1 MDRRVLCFTYIFE
14 SAYIC
19 LIYLH
24 SQGHQPFKMSL
35 TSTQTATPQ
44 RKLPG
49 GFIQTP
55 APSQRP
61 SQPSIFRSNSSSTLA
76 RARQPSSG
84 ALLQAPAQ
92 TSQPPTEAP
101 APSLSPVATGAKTIN
116 DVLAGEGRYPELES
130 YVGQGYSAE
139 YDLLDNSAWAP
150 FQKVKNYDIPEQ
162 IFEQANQSQVAT
174 ALGLFAD
181 INHAYITIDSALYL
195 WDYTHPNPEL
205 IGYEDNNY
213 LITAV
218 ALVRPRPGVFVPA
231 ITHLLVVA
239 TQVEILLIGVAT
251 TANAAGGKDVELYST
266 RMSVPIKGIS
276 CSQITYSPK
285 SGRIFFGGRANEDVW
300 ELTYQQEE
308 RWFKSRC
315 DKVNH
320 TRQSNAITDAMSY
333 FSVKADTE
341 HIKQMAIDDTRDLL
355 YTLSNKSTIRVYH
368 MKAGG
373 SISQALYRPFSAL
386 LSNIGHMVPRT
397 DLLTPTT
404 QVVSISPISAT
415 ESTRLS
421 LQILTSTGCRL
432 FLSAT
437 STSYYPSNASNAPSA
452 PTSMQVHHVKFPP
465 KDPLAPPSTSPYQSS
480 SMVPYSAGHVVVDI
494 NSPSL
499 TPTVLGSRHA
509 PGSSIV
515 AMKFG
520 NELQGE
526 RLFLCAPDSGQIK
539 LPKDPSQP
547 TKFPETAQW
556 MQFQMPVQAI
566 GLATAPFAAAKTP
579 LGFANELAVQFDS
592 TQTELAILTSNGIH
606 TVRRRRLVDIL
617 AAAIRYGGDNDGR
630 EAEMKKFIRLYG
642 RSEAA
647 AAALAVACG
656 QGSDVTSDERIAQI
670 TEPEVV
676 DFAREMFV
684 QHGGRPTFN
693 ENSMLDNAVPSVDN
707 VRTSPR
713 HEGISLYLTRLVRSI
728 WRAPVCSQVISPAG
742 GLQVIS
748 TFPITRLQSIQR
760 SLTSLQE
767 FLDKNKNSI
776 EGLTGPEALG
786 RVSSKQEEV
795 MLQAEHRAMN
805 SMVQL
810 VANTIEGIA
819 FVLVLFDE
827 RVDEIIMSLPEAS
840 RVRVKQLTFEQLFSS
855 AEARDLAKELVK
867 AIVNRNIASGSN
879 VDTVADALR
888 RRCGSFCSADDV
900 VIFKAQEQVKRA
912 SEAGSNSEHGRILLN
927 ESLRL
932 FKRVAGSLT
941 MEHLQWAVEQY
952 NILQFW
958 AGAIQL
964 CLDVAQEADRAN
976 RALSWVR
983 DNSPAEDPRK
993 DAFER
998 RRSVYELIFAIMGA
1012 MDGVLD
1018 EANMSPDGPSHL
1030 LATRQAEAYSV
1041 INSSPD
1047 EVFQTTLY
1055 DHYLANSQAARLLDL
1070 SSPYVV
1076 PYLRRRM
1083 TYSPEAADLLW
1094 RYYSHQSAYL
1104 DAAAVQLLLAKSTAF
1119 ELSLSTRIEYLSRA
1133 RTSASIRSTSSIVP
1147 TSTQS
1152 RHTLLREISDLL
1164 EVATIQDDI
1173 LQRMKSETRLS
1184 ETRRPQVLK
1193 QLDGA
1198 ILGVDDLFN
1207 QYADQAGYYDICI
1220 CIYSV
1225 ADHRN
1230 ASDIAST
1237 WQAMIEQTHNQAEGS
1252 ADLAPWEAVAS
1263 KVRSLGTRLR
1273 LGEAVFPVPVLL
1285 PMLERYALEFQRGV
1299 GPRNWVSDLFVELEV
1314 PYETLVAVI
1323 ESLWQA
1329 AEAPFVGRSRAPLA
1343 SELLHLINGW
1353 SRDSERR
1360 GERRIFG
1367 GEEAAISVEELLAQ
1381 LARSGDLD
1389 NDLKRSL
1396 EELRARVAVARSERH
1411 QKSFLPIHIIWS

>member
-1 MDRRVLCFTYIFE
+1 MSFTN
-14 SAYIC
+14 
-19 LIYLH
+19 
-24 SQGHQPFKMSL
+24 
-35 TSTQTATPQ
+35 TQTATPQ

-61 SQPSIFRSNSSSTLA
+61 SQPSIFRSNSSSTLG
-76 RARQPSSG
+76 RGRQASSG
-84 ALLQAPAQ
+84 GALQPPAQ
-92 TSQPPTEAP
+92 NVSQQQAELP
-101 APSLSPVATGAKTIN
+101 APSLSPVAIGAKT
-116 DVLAGEGRYPELES
+116 VGEALAGEGRYPELES

-174 ALGLFAD
+174 ALGLFAE
-181 INHAYITIDSALYL
+181 INHAFITIDSSLYL

-213 LITAV
+213 LITSV
-218 ALVRPRPGVFVPA
+218 ALVKPRPGVFVPA

-251 TANAAGGKDVELYST
+251 TANPAGGKDVELYST

-285 SGRIFFGGRANEDVW
+285 TGRIFFGGRSNEDVW

-320 TRQSNAITDAMSY
+320 TRTGNAITDVVSY
-333 FSVKADTE
+333 FSASPNSE
-341 HIKQMAIDDTRDLL
+341 HIKQMVIDDTRDLL

-368 MKAGG
+368 MKSG
-373 SISQALYRPFSAL
+373 SAFAFALQRPFSSL

-404 QVVSISPISAT
+404 QVISISPITAT
-415 ESTRLS
+415 ESSRLS
-421 LQILTSTGCRL
+421 LQLLTSTGCRL

-437 STSYYPSNASNAPSA
+437 SGSYYPTNSSTA

-465 KDPLAPPSTSPYQSS
+465 KDPSAPSTAPSNQSGAV
-480 SMVPYSAGHVVVDI
+480 VPYNSGSGIVDT
-494 NSPSL
+494 NSRAL
-499 TPTVLGSRHA
+499 TPTVLGSRFA
-509 PGSSIV
+509 PGSLIIV
-515 AMKFG
+515 MKYP
-520 NELQGE
+520 NDSQGE

-539 LPKDPSQP
+539 LPKDPSLP

-556 MQFQMPVQAI
+556 IHFGMPVQDI
-566 GLATAPFAAAKTP
+566 GLATEPFAAAKTP

-592 TQTELAILTSNGIH
+592 TTTEIAILSSSGIH
-606 TVRRRRLVDIL
+606 TIRRRRLVDIL

-656 QGSDVTSDERIAQI
+656 QGSDVTSDERIAQV

-676 DFAREMFV
+676 EFAREMFV

-693 ENSMLDNAVPSVDN
+693 ENSALDNAVPSVDN

-713 HEGISLYLTRLVRSI
+713 HDGISLYLARLVRSI
-728 WRAPVCSQVISPAG
+728 WQAPVCIELATPGG
-742 GLQVIS
+742 GLQINS
-748 TFPITRLQSIQR
+748 TFPLIKLQNIQR

-776 EGLTGPEALG
+776 EGLGGPEALG

-795 MLQAEHRAMN
+795 TLQAEHRAMN

-810 VANTIEGIA
+810 IANIIEGIA

-827 RVDEIIMSLPEAS
+827 KVNEIILSLPEQS
-840 RVRVKQLTFEQLFSS
+840 RQRVKQLTFEQLFSAS
-855 AEARDLAKELVK
+855 DARDLAKELVK

-912 SEAGSNSEHGRILLN
+912 SEAGSNSEHGRVLLN

-932 FKRVAGSLT
+932 FKRVAGSLST
-941 MEHLQWAVEQY
+941 EHLQWAVEQY
-952 NILQFW
+952 NQLQFY

-964 CLDVAQEADRAN
+964 CLDVAQESDRAN
-976 RALSWVR
+976 RALSWLR
-983 DNSPAEDPRK
+983 DNSPADDPRK
-993 DAFER
+993 EAFEKR
-998 RRSVYELIFAIMGA
+998 RATYDLIFAIMGQ
-1012 MDGVLD
+1012 MDAVLAD
-1018 EANMSPDGPSHL
+1018 AEGTPEGPSHL
-1030 LATRQAEAYSV
+1030 LATRNAEAYSV

-1055 DHYLANSQAARLLDL
+1055 DHYLENAQASRLLDL
-1070 SSPYVV
+1070 SSPFVV

-1083 TYSPEAADLLW
+1083 THSPEAADLLW
-1094 RYYSHQSAYL
+1094 RYYAHQSAHL
-1104 DAAAVQLLLAKSTAF
+1104 DAASVQLLLAKSSFDLPLT
-1119 ELSLSTRIEYLSRA
+1119 TRIEYLSRA
-1133 RTSASIRSTSSIVP
+1133 RTSASIRSTSSLIS

-1152 RHTLLREISDLL
+1152 RHSLLREISDLL
-1164 EVATIQDDI
+1164 DVATIQDDI
-1173 LQRMKSETRLS
+1173 LQRMKSEPRLS

-1193 QLDGA
+1193 HLDGG

-1220 CIYSV
+1220 CIYAV

-1237 WQAMIEQTHNQAEGS
+1237 WKAMIEQTHGQAEASG
-1252 ADLAPWEAVAS
+1252 DIAPWEAVAS
-1263 KVRSLGTRLR
+1263 KVRTLGTRLR

-1285 PMLERYALEFQRGV
+1285 PMLERYALEYQRGT

-1314 PYETLVAVI
+1314 PFETLVAVV
-1323 ESLWQA
+1323 ESLWHS
-1329 AEAPFVGRSRAPLA
+1329 AEAPFTGRKRAPLA
-1343 SELLHLINGW
+1343 VELLHLITGW
-1353 SRDSERR
+1353 AKESERR
-1360 GERRIFG
+1360 GERRLFG
-1367 GEEAAISVEELLAQ
+1367 GDETADSVEELLGL
-1381 LARSGDLD
+1381 LARSGE
-1389 NDLKRSL
+1389 L
-1396 EELRARVAVARSERH
+1396 EADQRRALEQLRARVSVARR
-1411 QKSFLPIHIIWS
+1411 